1 MQQLLPKDFLATAN
15 IQQAIVVEFE
25 NKKTN
30 FMIKKYGNDQYFN
43 LKNLNHIKRIRK
55 SEENPS
61 NVQFFM
67 RLKDDFNEEIEQNIP
82 EEIKPYL
89 LKEVEVAVNMPR
101 TKEQFLQ
108 FNKYWPI
115 TYKVQQYEIVQFN
128 DFEQQEINQ
137 IMRQCIDQAKQTYEK
152 NNKFNA
158 CAIFDPNKKKILQ
171 FAVDETCRKQ
181 NSIKHCIMNIM
192 KLFGENYIVT
202 AQQKAI
208 TEKVKVKQDEDMND
222 SSKEMVQNTSQQEKE
237 KKDEDRLEEEEEEEE
252 KKKDKIN
259 VKRKSE
265 ESIEESLSSYYYCTG
280 LDVFIVQEPCIM
292 CSMALIHS
300 RVRRVYYSL
309 KNPKQEQF
317 GGLNDDLMINH
328 MDSLNHSF
336 LVFQNVESEYANTT
350 LKSNQQQDQLQ
361 K

>member
-1 MQQLLPKDFLATAN
+1 MQQLLPKEFLASAN
-15 IQQAIVVEFE
+15 IQQAIVIEFE

-30 FMIKKYGNDQYFN
+30 VMIKKYGNDQYFN

-61 NVQFFM
+61 NVQFFL
-67 RLKDDFNEEIEQNIP
+67 RLKDDFNEEVEQNIP
-82 EEIKPYL
+82 EEINPYS
-89 LKEVEVAVNMPR
+89 LKEVEVAVNIPR
-101 TKEQFLQ
+101 TKEQYQQ

-115 TYKVQQYEIVQFN
+115 TYKVQQYEIVQFT

-137 IMRQCIDQAKQTYEK
+137 VMRQCIDQAKQTYEK

-158 CAIFDPNKKKILQ
+158 CAIYDPIKKKILQ

-181 NSIKHCIMNIM
+181 NSIKHCTMNVM
-192 KLFGENYIVT
+192 KLFGQNYIVT
-202 AQQKAI
+202 AQQKASI
-208 TEKVKVKQDEDMND
+208 EKVKDKQDDTIEVKQESQLNA
-222 SSKEMVQNTSQQEKE
+222 SQQEKKQPDTLE
-237 KKDEDRLEEEEEEEE
+237 QEQEEE
-252 KKKDKIN
+252 KKDKIN
-259 VKRKSE
+259 SKRKSE

-280 LDVFIVQEPCIM
+280 LDIFIVQEPCIM

-317 GGLNDDLMINH
+317 GGLNEDLMINH

-350 LKSNQQQDQLQ
+350 LNNLKQQDELQ

>member
-15 IQQAIVVEFE
+15 VQQAIVVEFE

-55 SEENPS
+55 SEENPT
-61 NVQFFM
+61 NVQFFL
-67 RLKDDFNEEIEQNIP
+67 RLKDDFNDEVEQNIP
-82 EEIKPYL
+82 EEIKPYS

-115 TYKVQQYEIVQFN
+115 TYKVQQYEIVQFT
-128 DFEQQEINQ
+128 DIEQKEINQ
-137 IMRQCIDQAKQTYEK
+137 IMRQCIEQAKQTYEK
-152 NNKFNA
+152 QNKFNA
-158 CAIFDPNKKKILQ
+158 CAIYDPNKKKILQ

-181 NSIKHCIMNIM
+181 NSIKHCTMNVM
-192 KLFGENYIVT
+192 KLFGQNYIVT
-202 AQQKAI
+202 AQQKATI
-208 TEKVKVKQDEDMND
+208 VEKVKDIQDEEKNQEDKLQ
-222 SSKEMVQNTSQQEKE
+222 KEDGEEV
-237 KKDEDRLEEEEEEEE
+237 EEE
-252 KKKDKIN
+252 KKDKIN
-259 VKRKSE
+259 SKRKSE

-317 GGLNDDLMINH
+317 GGLNEDLMINH

-350 LKSNQQQDQLQ
+350 LSNCQQHDELP